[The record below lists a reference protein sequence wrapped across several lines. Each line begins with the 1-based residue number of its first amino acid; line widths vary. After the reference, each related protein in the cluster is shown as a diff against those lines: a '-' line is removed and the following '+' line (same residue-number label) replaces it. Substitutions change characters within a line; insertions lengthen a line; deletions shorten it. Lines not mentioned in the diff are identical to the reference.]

1 MPRIFP
7 VQGIA
12 NKGIHVSGVGA
23 RSFSVL
29 MADIVPCLDSI
40 EKGQFFPESLYDD
53 MPPALEG
60 VESREQRAERV
71 CLTDEESTK
80 NLVICLNLSGS
91 KGFSVMMS
99 DCVPDLHMIGDTQCF
114 PMFLY
119 ETEEGEE

>member
-7 VQGIA
+7 VQGVV

-29 MADIVPCLDSI
+29 MADIVPCLDNI
-40 EKGQFFPESLYDD
+40 EKGQFFPESLYED
-53 MPPALEG
+53 MPPTLEG
-60 VESREQRAERV
+60 AESREQRAERV

-80 NLVICLNLSGS
+80 NLAICLNLSGG
-91 KGFSVMMS
+91 KGFSVMMT

-119 ETEEGEE
+119 ETGESEK

>member
-7 VQGIA
+7 VQGVV

-29 MADIVPCLDSI
+29 MADIVPCLDNI

-60 VESREQRAERV
+60 VEGRGQRAESREQRAESR
-71 CLTDEESTK
+71 EQR
-80 NLVICLNLSGS
+80 GS
-91 KGFSVMMS
+91 A
-99 DCVPDLHMIGDTQCF
+99 
-114 PMFLY
+114 
-119 ETEEGEE
+119 